1 MNTGSLCARAHGPPG
16 CRKKGE
22 AEWWWRVAWDL
33 EHCLNWR
40 GKLAGPEDAVG
51 WLLDCTCYPMGM
63 TGML

>member
-22 AEWWWRVAWDL
+22 VEWWRTVAWDL